1 MSTLALSLKLS
12 AIKTLSAK
20 AYDPTLN
27 ALLTELGYE
36 LITESGDYITS
47 E

>member
-12 AIKTLSAK
+12 AI
-20 AYDPTLN
+20 N
-27 ALLTELGYE
+27 ALMAVRQIVDSFLLSESSDE
-36 LITESGDYITS
+36 LITESGDYITL